1 MMDESFVDEDKSF
14 KSQSKKKKLTRS
26 KYQAQRRKKMRRTR
40 LRPWAFVVFCSI
52 FVVVIVVNLLTIFDW
67 GKDNKKIND
76 LEKEIEEI
84 VEVNEIEEE
93 GEVVNPPPEKES
105 DYWYYVKVPFYDVDF
120 SGLLEKNPDTI
131 AYINV
136 RGTNIN
142 YPVVQTSN
150 NDYYLKHAFDKSY
163 NDAGWVYMDY
173 RNNKD
178 FSDFNT
184 IIYGHGRLNKT
195 VFGSLKT
202 LLNKSWQNNKDNY
215 ILAISSPSVNY
226 IYQIFSIYTIPT
238 ETYYIQ
244 TSFKDDNRRNLWI
257 SEMNKRNTSIISSP
271 ANINDKIITLSTCL
285 NDDGMRVVVHAKLIK
300 QLEKGT
306 VIN

>member
-1 MMDESFVDEDKSF
+1 MDESFVDEDKSF
-14 KSQSKKKKLTRS
+14 KSQSKKKKLTRT
-26 KYQAQRRKKMRRTR
+26 KYQSQRRKKMRRTR

-52 FVVVIVVNLLTIFDW
+52 FVVIIVVNLITVFDW

-76 LEKEIEEI
+76 LEEEIQEI
-84 VEVNEIEEE
+84 VEVKEIEDE
-93 GEVVNPPPEKES
+93 GETVNPPVEKES

-120 SGLLEKNPDTI
+120 TGLLEKNNDTV

-136 RGTNIN
+136 RGTNVN

-150 NDYYLKHAFDKSY
+150 NDYYLTHAFDKSY
-163 NDAGWVYMDY
+163 NDAGWVYMDF
-173 RNNKD
+173 RNNKN
-178 FSDFNT
+178 FTDFNT

-215 ILAISSPSVNY
+215 ILAISTPDINY
-226 IYQIFSIYTIPT
+226 IYQIFSIYTIPS

-257 SEMNKRNTSIISSP
+257 TEMNKRNTSIINSP

-300 QLEKGT
+300 QLEKET

>member
-1 MMDESFVDEDKSF
+1 MDESFVDEDKAF
-14 KSQSKKKKLTRS
+14 KSQSKKKKLTRT
-26 KYQAQRRKKMRRTR
+26 KYQSQRRKKMRRTR

-52 FVVVIVVNLLTIFDW
+52 FVVIIVVNLITIFDW

-76 LEKEIEEI
+76 LEEEIQEI
-84 VEVNEIEEE
+84 VEVKEIEDE
-93 GEVVNPPPEKES
+93 GETVNPPLEKES

-120 SGLLEKNPDTI
+120 TGLLEKNNDTV

-136 RGTNIN
+136 RGTNVN

-150 NDYYLKHAFDKSY
+150 NDYYLTHAFDKSY
-163 NDAGWVYMDY
+163 NDAGWVYMDF
-173 RNNKD
+173 RNNKN
-178 FSDFNT
+178 FTDFNT

-215 ILAISSPSVNY
+215 ILAISTPDINY
-226 IYQIFSIYTIPT
+226 IYQIFSIYTIPS

-257 SEMNKRNTSIISSP
+257 TEMNKRNTSIINSP
-271 ANINDKIITLSTCL
+271 ANINDNYNSFYLS
-285 NDDGMRVVVHAKLIK
+285 
-300 QLEKGT
+300 
-306 VIN
+306 

>member
-1 MMDESFVDEDKSF
+1 MDESFVEEDKSF

-52 FVVVIVVNLLTIFDW
+52 FVMIIVVNLLTIFDW

-84 VEVNEIEEE
+84 VEVNEIEDD

-120 SGLLEKNPDTI
+120 SGLLEKNSDTI

-136 RGTNIN
+136 RGTNVN

-150 NDYYLKHAFDKSY
+150 NDYYLTHAFDKSY

-173 RNNKD
+173 RNNKN
-178 FSDFNT
+178 FGDFNT

-202 LLNKSWQNNKDNY
+202 LLNKNWQNNKDNY
-215 ILAISSPSVNY
+215 ILAISTPTVNY

-244 TSFKDDNRRNLWI
+244 TNFKDDNRRNLWI
-257 SEMNKRNTSIISSP
+257 SEMNKRNTSIINSP
-271 ANINDKIITLSTCL
+271 ANINDIIITLSTCL

>member
-1 MMDESFVDEDKSF
+1 MDESFVDEDKSF
-14 KSQSKKKKLTRS
+14 KSQSKKKKLTRT
-26 KYQAQRRKKMRRTR
+26 KYQSQRRKKMRRTR

-52 FVVVIVVNLLTIFDW
+52 FVVIIVVNLITIFDW

-76 LEKEIEEI
+76 LEDEIQEI
-84 VEVNEIEEE
+84 VEVKEIEDE
-93 GEVVNPPPEKES
+93 GETVNPPLEKES

-120 SGLLEKNPDTI
+120 TGLLEKNNDTV

-136 RGTNIN
+136 RGTNVN

-150 NDYYLKHAFDKSY
+150 NDYYLTHAFDKSY
-163 NDAGWVYMDY
+163 NDAGWVYMDF
-173 RNNKD
+173 RNNKN
-178 FSDFNT
+178 FTDFNT

-202 LLNKSWQNNKDNY
+202 LLNNSWQNNKDNY
-215 ILAISSPSVNY
+215 ILAISTPDINY
-226 IYQIFSIYTIPT
+226 IYQIFSIYTIPS

-257 SEMNKRNTSIISSP
+257 TEMNKRNTSIINSP

-300 QLEKGT
+300 QLEKET

>member
-1 MMDESFVDEDKSF
+1 MDESFVDEDKAF
-14 KSQSKKKKLTRS
+14 KSQSKKKKLTRT
-26 KYQAQRRKKMRRTR
+26 KYQSQRRKKMRRTR

-52 FVVVIVVNLLTIFDW
+52 FVVIIVVNLITIFDW

-76 LEKEIEEI
+76 LEEEIQEI
-84 VEVNEIEEE
+84 VEVKEIEDE
-93 GEVVNPPPEKES
+93 GETVNPPLEKES

-120 SGLLEKNPDTI
+120 TGLLEKNNDTV

-136 RGTNIN
+136 RGTNVN

-150 NDYYLKHAFDKSY
+150 NDYYLTHAFDKNY
-163 NDAGWVYMDY
+163 NDAGWVYMDF
-173 RNNKD
+173 RNNKN
-178 FSDFNT
+178 FTDFNT

-215 ILAISSPSVNY
+215 ILAISTPDINY
-226 IYQIFSIYTIPT
+226 IYQIFSIYTIPS

-257 SEMNKRNTSIISSP
+257 TEMNKRNTSIINSP

-300 QLEKGT
+300 QLEKET

>member
-1 MMDESFVDEDKSF
+1 MDESFVDEDKSF
-14 KSQSKKKKLTRS
+14 KSQSKKKKLTRT
-26 KYQAQRRKKMRRTR
+26 KYQSQRRKKMRRTR

-52 FVVVIVVNLLTIFDW
+52 FVVIIVVNLITIFDW

-76 LEKEIEEI
+76 LEDEIQEI
-84 VEVNEIEEE
+84 VEVKEIEDE
-93 GEVVNPPPEKES
+93 GETVNPPLEKES

-120 SGLLEKNPDTI
+120 TGLLEKNNDTV

-136 RGTNIN
+136 RGTNVN

-150 NDYYLKHAFDKSY
+150 NDYYLTHAFDKSY
-163 NDAGWVYMDY
+163 NDAGWVYMDF
-173 RNNKD
+173 RNNKN
-178 FSDFNT
+178 FTDFNT

-215 ILAISSPSVNY
+215 ILAISTPDINY
-226 IYQIFSIYTIPT
+226 IYQIFSIYTIPS

-257 SEMNKRNTSIISSP
+257 TEMNKRNTSIINSP

-300 QLEKGT
+300 QLEKET